1 MTWWSPKPLRGVSH
15 TNSLFQIVEPVTVVK
30 GLSPIERQRKED
42 GTPITRQP
50 PSALRPPDAVLS
62 LKNDLINKGS
72 MVARFENKF
81 PKNSTPRQDPAEP
94 LGVIKSYLAY
104 KAQECGDEDEKVSK
118 AKEHENPEGG
128 LSAAGRKHFNKTEG
142 SNLKPGVT
150 KNEDEMSDEEKRRKG
165 SFLTRHY
172 KGEHNASKPLKDEK
186 GEPTRHALQAKAWGE
201 AAPSDQAARAK
212 LAAKG
217 ERLLAAAKDNV
228 SKAQESLSK
237 AQGILEKGY
246 TKPELREKIKDRVMA
261 GSDGGKPGQW
271 SARKAQLVAQ
281 KYEDAGGGYS
291 GKKTEAQSS
300 LSKWTDE
307 KWTTADG
314 KPAERSGGTHRYLPE
329 KAWDKLTPAQKEAT
343 NKKKVEASKKG
354 KQFVAN
360 TESAKEARKKV
371 VKSESEEDRDEDVV
385 EKSDTRKL
393 MASVERFSKSV
404 DAVLKADARD

>member
-1 MTWWSPKPLRGVSH
+1 MSWWSPKPLRSVSH
-15 TNSLFQIVEPVTVVK
+15 TNSIFQLVEPETTVK
-30 GLSPIERQRKED
+30 GISPIERQRRED
-42 GTPITRQP
+42 GTPMTRTP
-50 PSALRPPDAVLS
+50 PSALRPADPALS
-62 LKNDLINKGS
+62 LKKDLINKGS
-72 MVARFENKF
+72 MVERYDEKY
-81 PKNSTPRQDPAEP
+81 PRNDAPRLDPPEP
-94 LGVIKSYLAY
+94 LGVLKSYLAY
-104 KAQECGDEDEKVSK
+104 KAQECGSEEEIEK

-150 KNEDEMSDEEKRRKG
+150 KAEDDMSDEEKRRKG

-201 AAPSDQAARAK
+201 PAPKDHAARAK
-212 LAAKG
+212 LVDKG
-217 ERLLAAAKDNV
+217 ERLLAEAKDKV

-237 AQGILEKGY
+237 AQQTLEKGY

-281 KYEDAGGGYS
+281 KYEDAGGGYT
-291 GKKTEAQSS
+291 GKKTESQRS

-314 KPAERSGGTHRYLPE
+314 KPAERSEGMHRYLPE

-354 KQFVAN
+354 KQFVEN
-360 TESAKEARKKV
+360 TDAAKEARKKV
-371 VKSESEEDRDEDVV
+371 VKSEAEEDRDEDLV

-393 MASVERFSKSV
+393 MASVERFSKSI
-404 DAVLKADARD
+404 DAILEADDRE